1 MHRLLFELKC
11 IILTEPEI
19 NSQHHVPFI
28 VDNDNTLWLLHIRS
42 WIWLS
47 GSCWFQQVCE
57 MKTYDISKCPGE
69 LNFLGS
75 VCFEWDEELTCPY
88 SCHWWTGF
96 IQSVLVVIF
105 PNIPN
110 EEEGCWE
117 NYNDSL
123 PSSLPDSGDATG
135 ASLDLKSYFVSVTIS
150 NPSCDKIV
158 LKSPTVQHVI
168 VMLSNGKDMGG
179 MGGIHSP
186 ATVPNLSH
194 GSYPIFLS
202 PHPVSHFLL
211 IPLFFPSLSVCEV
224 GVRGGVRGRWVGSV
238 PPARTASPSQTG
250 CVHVR

>member
-158 LKSPTVQHVI
+158 PQSSMSLSCCPTGKRGEHGGHS
-168 VMLSNGKDMGG
+168 LSCTCAQ
-179 MGGIHSP
+179 S
-186 ATVPNLSH
+186 LSWILP
-194 GSYPIFLS
+194 SFSQPPSLPSSSLTLS
-202 PHPVSHFLL
+202 PHPL
-211 IPLFFPSLSVCEV
+211 ILSLSQCLWSRGEGWCE
-224 GVRGGVRGRWVGSV
+224 GQMGRQCT
-238 PPARTASPSQTG
+238 PR
-250 CVHVR
+250 